1 VADGGLAMAAITKLL
16 KQHLQL
22 GSLARHRDRAPGRRR
37 ILTADITIL
46 VIVDLCDRSA

>member
-22 GSLARHRDRAPGRRR
+22 GSLARHRDRPPGRRQV
-37 ILTADITIL
+37 LAADITIF
-46 VIVDLCDRSA
+46 VIVDFCERSA